1 MPHSQD
7 RPLRY
12 REILAAL
19 KPFGVQ
25 EIKRKGVTRMLYHP
39 NINGKPVSYPMHVH
53 NEHQEFSRSVVRSI
67 RDRFNISIE
76 VFYNQ

>member
-7 RPLRY
+7 KPLRY
-12 REILAAL
+12 REILSIL
-19 KPFGVQ
+19 RKFGVQ
-25 EIKRKGVTRMLYHP
+25 EIPRKGATRILHHP

-53 NEHQEFSRSVVRSI
+53 NENQQYSRPVIRAI

-76 VFYNQ
+76 NFYK